1 MEEIFM
7 NISQSLGEDAEYS
20 GGFLSVKISMVFYL
34 NTSGAAGTL
43 KECIANTQLRE
54 YGRYF

>member
-1 MEEIFM
+1 M

-34 NTSGAAGTL
+34 NTSGAPATL
-43 KECIANTQLRE
+43 KECIANARLRE